1 MSSKFANLLAL
12 FEQRDQLQ
20 KSPSTA
26 NLCGNR
32 FQSSFQETN
41 NSNVLED
48 STPTATGFSMVA
60 KTSKDLQK
68 TPTTTNTATATEV
81 HPVVSA
87 LSSDSGKSSNSCSP
101 TLLDYS
107 FDSGVSGLV
116 AVDCCKDMLL
126 HKRIQQFQRILL
138 ALERDRDHF
147 YLLRQRLR

>member
-12 FEQRDQLQ
+12 FEQRDQLK
-20 KSPSTA
+20 KSISTTNLYGNRIQSPYQGANNTNATKTSSSTA
-26 NLCGNR
+26 LN
-32 FQSSFQETN
+32 
-41 NSNVLED
+41 
-48 STPTATGFSMVA
+48 FSLSG
-60 KTSKDLQK
+60 KRTSKNLK
-68 TPTTTNTATATEV
+68 PSAAITTTTEV
-81 HPVVSA
+81 NPVVSV